1 MEKLWNEQ
9 IELPPGFRF
18 HPTDEELI
26 THYLRP
32 KVYNINFSPAPI
44 GTVDLNKVEPWELPG
59 MAKMGEDEWYFFCV
73 KDKKY
78 PTGSRTNRA
87 TKAGYWKA
95 TGKDKEIYRSKKLVG
110 MKKTLVFYQG
120 RAPRGH
126 KTNWV
131 MHEFRLEGKFLISKV
146 TQNEWAIS
154 RIFHKSSSG
163 KKTHI
168 SLVKTNC
175 ESQHPNLPPLIATS
189 GTLQGDG
196 SHVTCFSGQSED
208 RKLHEDLF
216 ENLNFLLP
224 PSSSSS
230 PKPPIQNTYF
240 PPQFSFQ
247 NQESFLMQDESIFN
261 YFLENN
267 GAEMRNSWKTEY
279 SQDTCGMSTDV
290 SCGQRCCE
298 DEEYPINSGGPV
310 DLDCLWSY

>member
-1 MEKLWNEQ
+1 M
-9 IELPPGFRF
+9 ELPPGFRF

-32 KVYNINFSPAPI
+32 KVYDINFSPAPI
-44 GTVDLNKVEPWELPG
+44 GTVDLNKVEPWDLPG

-110 MKKTLVFYQG
+110 MKKTLVFYEG

-131 MHEFRLEGKFLISKV
+131 MHEFRLEAKFSITKV

-154 RIFHKSSSG
+154 RIFYKDSSG

-168 SLVKTNC
+168 SLV
-175 ESQHPNLPPLIATS
+175 ESHLPPLIDTTS
-189 GTLQGDG
+189 GTFQGDG

-208 RKLHEDLF
+208 KKPHEDLF
-216 ENLNFLLP
+216 ENLNFVVP
-224 PSSSSS
+224 PSPS
-230 PKPPIQNTYF
+230 KHPISNTCF
-240 PPQFSFQ
+240 PTQFSFQ
-247 NQESFLMQDESIFN
+247 YQEPLLMQDESIFN
-261 YFLENN
+261 HYLENN
-267 GAEMRNSWKTEY
+267 GAEMKNGSRTEY

-298 DEEYPINSGGPV
+298 DEENPITSGGPL
-310 DLDCLWSY
+310 DLDSLWNF

>member
-1 MEKLWNEQ
+1 MENLWNEQ

-26 THYLRP
+26 THYLCQ
-32 KVYNINFSPAPI
+32 KVYDINFSPAPI
-44 GTVDLNKVEPWELPG
+44 GTVDLNKVEPWDLPG

-87 TKAGYWKA
+87 TEAGYWKA

-110 MKKTLVFYQG
+110 MKKTLVFYKG

-131 MHEFRLEGKFLISKV
+131 MHEFRLEGKFSISKV

-154 RIFHKSSSG
+154 RIFHKNSSG

-168 SLVKTNC
+168 SLV
-175 ESQHPNLPPLIATS
+175 ESQHSNLPPLMDSS

-196 SHVTCFSGQSED
+196 SHLSCFPGRSED
-208 RKLHEDLF
+208 KKPHEDLF
-216 ENLNFLLP
+216 ENLNIVVP
-224 PSSSSS
+224 PSPSS
-230 PKPPIQNTYF
+230 PAKHPIQNTYF
-240 PPQFSFQ
+240 PAQFSFPY
-247 NQESFLMQDESIFN
+247 QEPLLMQEESIFN

-267 GAEMRNSWKTEY
+267 GAEMKNSSKTDY

-298 DEEYPINSGGPV
+298 DEEYPIISGGPV
-310 DLDCLWSY
+310 DLGCLWNF